1 MTSSSNHHILI
12 TGATGFVGR
21 ALLARLS
28 GYSEYQLIAIVRHL
42 ASGLPAK
49 VEVVGDIGPA
59 TDWSSFLP
67 GVGTVVHAAARV
79 HIMNDCSYDSL
90 SAFRA
95 INTLGTL
102 NLARQAADK
111 GVRRF
116 IFVSSVKVNGEAT
129 LLGKPFLSDDVPAPE
144 DAYGISKREAEDGLR
159 RLAVETGMEVVII
172 RPALVYGPGVKANFL
187 SMMRW
192 LYRGVPLPFGAIP
205 NKRSFAALDNLVDLI
220 VTCINH
226 PAAANQTFFVS
237 DGEDLST
244 TDLLRR
250 MGLALSKPVRLIPVP
265 VFILQAGAALFG
277 KRAVAQRLCSS
288 LQVDISKTR
297 SLLDWSPP
305 VSVDE
310 GLRRTAR
317 MFLDGL

>member
-1 MTSSSNHHILI
+1 MNLLV
-12 TGATGFVGR
+12 TGASGFIGR
-21 ALLARLS
+21 ALAAESIRRGLHVRGTMRSFGELS
-28 GYSEYQLIAIVRHL
+28 SGVEPCILGAIN
-42 ASGLPAK
+42 G
-49 VEVVGDIGPA
+49 E
-59 TDWSSFLP
+59 TDWRRAFSD
-67 GVGTVVHAAARV
+67 VNVVIHLAARV
-79 HIMNDCSYDSL
+79 HVMNDRVHDPL
-90 SAFRA
+90 IAFRE

-102 NLARQAADK
+102 NLARQASDV

-116 IFVSSVKVNGEAT
+116 VYVSSVKVNGEGT
-129 LLGKPFLSDDVPAPE
+129 LLGKPYRPDDLPAPE

-159 RLAVETGMEVVII
+159 WLALETGMEVVII
-172 RPALVYGPGVKANFL
+172 RSPLVYGPGVKANFL

-192 LYRGVPLPFGAIP
+192 LYCGVPLPFGAIP
-205 NKRSFAALDNLVDLI
+205 NKRSFVGLDNLVDLI
-220 VTCINH
+220 VTCIDH
-226 PAAANQTFFVS
+226 PAAANQTFLVS

-244 TDLLRR
+244 ADLLRR
-250 MGLALSKPVRLIPVP
+250 MGLALGKSVRLLPVP

-277 KRAVAQRLCSS
+277 QRALAQRLCSS